1 MNYSPRNELNGKFLG
16 CVALNPFIQHISS
29 SRIQMFSSHVGQR
42 LTIEGA
48 TVRNIQ
54 TGIEREYGKYT
65 FRIEMPCD
73 GEILEVIERY
83 PNTIGLNSIT
93 ENPQTTVVYENCETK
108 EIGIIDIV
116 SYCCNHQ
123 YFGFKYER
131 KAGLNQLRVNSFI
144 KAGTVFL
151 DSPAI
156 KDEGD
161 YAYGIEANVAYMTHP
176 AVAEDGVLI
185 SDALLPKLGFRT
197 YESRPIE
204 WGKKKYA
211 LNLYGD
217 ENNYKPFP
225 DIGDYIREDGL
236 LMALRSFEPAEL
248 SVVEQ
253 GINSTRGVDF
263 TFDTTIYANGPKGRI
278 IDIRINHDLA
288 DANYAAIHMDAQ
300 VQKYDN
306 ARRQYYLKVMDV
318 WKRLKARRGD
328 ALQITKEFHQ
338 LVMVAQ
344 SVITEGTKQ
353 RVNKLY
359 RKAPLDIYRVEFIIE
374 YLTIPNM
381 GYKITNTHGN
391 FY

>member
-1 MNYSPRNELNGKFLG
+1 MDYKPRNELNGKFLG
-16 CVALNPFIQHISS
+16 SVAMNPFLQHISS
-29 SRIQMFSSHVGQR
+29 SRIQMFSSHIGQR

-48 TVRNIQ
+48 SVRKIQ

-65 FRIEMPCD
+65 FRVEMPCD
-73 GEILEVIERY
+73 GEILEIIERY
-83 PNTIGLNSIT
+83 PTTVGMNGIN
-93 ENPQTTVVYENCETK
+93 ENPQTTVIYENTDTK
-108 EIGIIDIV
+108 EIGIINLTD
-116 SYCCNHQ
+116 YCCNHQ
-123 YFGFKYER
+123 YFGFKYTR
-131 KAGLNQLRVNSFI
+131 KPGLNQLRINNFI

-161 YAYGIEANVAYMTHP
+161 YAYGVEANVAYMTHP

-185 SDALLPKLGFRT
+185 SESFLPKLGFRT

-204 WGKKKYA
+204 WGKKKFA
-211 LNLYGD
+211 LNTYGD

-225 DIGDYIREDGL
+225 DIGDYIREDGV
-236 LMALRSFEPAEL
+236 LMALRSFDPAEL
-248 SVVEQ
+248 SIVEQ
-253 GINSTRGVDF
+253 GIHSTRTVDF
-263 TFDTTIYANGPKGRI
+263 TFDTTIYANGPGGRI
-278 IDIRINHDLA
+278 VDIRINHDLA
-288 DANYAAIHMDAQ
+288 DANYSACHMDTQ
-300 VQKYDN
+300 MQKYDG
-306 ARRQYYLKVMDV
+306 ARREYYQKVMSV

-328 ALQITKEFHQ
+328 ALQITNEFHQ

-374 YLTIPNM
+374 YLTIPNF
-381 GYKITNTHGN
+381 GFKITNTHGN